1 MTAVIGLETSAEQ
14 KDPPARPD
22 IAKDA
27 KGPQPRT
34 ATFAR
39 AELTVYDAKP
49 GGSGKDLG
57 GPRDRL
63 EFQFNPKE
71 FTIAKSATWTSKP
84 ARGAQKAG
92 PPEFTGAGPGKLS
105 VEMFFDASGT
115 HDRTVVTAVEKLFAC
130 CVPTEESLKDKKAS
144 PPLVVLKWGTTRSF
158 PAYVTSVS
166 AKYTLFDSDG
176 TPIRATCS
184 VSMEEMPGV
193 TAKQNPTSGAVA
205 ARRLHTVVAGDTLA
219 SVAFR
224 QYGDPAM
231 WRPLAAFNGIDDP
244 LRVRPGAT
252 LLVPALEE
260 LGRGGG

>member
-1 MTAVIGLETSAEQ
+1 VTALIGLETSADQ
-14 KDPPARPD
+14 KGPPAQPD

-27 KGPQPRT
+27 PRPQPRT
-34 ATFAR
+34 STFAH

-49 GGSGKDLG
+49 GGSGTDLG
-57 GPRDRL
+57 SPRDRL

-71 FTIAKSATWTSKP
+71 FTIQKSATWTSKP
-84 ARGAQKAG
+84 ARGAAKAG
-92 PPEFTGAGPGKLS
+92 PPEFTGAGPGKLTL
-105 VEMFFDASGT
+105 ELFFDASGT
-115 HDRTVVTAVEKLFAC
+115 HDSTVVTAVEKLFAC
-130 CVPTEESLKDKKAS
+130 CVPTPESLKDKKAS

-158 PAYVTSVS
+158 PAYLTSVS
-166 AKYTLFDSDG
+166 AKYTLFDADG

-205 ARRLHTVVAGDTLA
+205 ARRAHVLVAGDTLA

-224 QYGDPAM
+224 HYGDPAM

-252 LLVPALEE
+252 LFVPVIEE
-260 LGRGGG
+260 LTRNGG

>member
-14 KDPPARPD
+14 KGPPARPD

-130 CVPTEESLKDKKAS
+130 CVPTEVRAELLL
-144 PPLVVLKWGTTRSF
+144 P
-158 PAYVTSVS
+158 
-166 AKYTLFDSDG
+166 DG
-176 TPIRATCS
+176 
-184 VSMEEMPGV
+184 
-193 TAKQNPTSGAVA
+193 
-205 ARRLHTVVAGDTLA
+205 
-219 SVAFR
+219 
-224 QYGDPAM
+224 
-231 WRPLAAFNGIDDP
+231 
-244 LRVRPGAT
+244 
-252 LLVPALEE
+252 
-260 LGRGGG
+260 

>member
-1 MTAVIGLETSAEQ
+1 MTTVIALATSAKQ
-14 KDPPARPD
+14 KDPPAQPNL
-22 IAKDA
+22 AKDA
-27 KGPQPRT
+27 KPLQPRT

-39 AELTVYDAKP
+39 AELTLYNAQP

-57 GPRDRL
+57 SPRERL
-63 EFQFNPKE
+63 QFQFNPKE
-71 FTIAKSATWTSKP
+71 FSIAKNATWTSKP

-92 PPEFTGAGPGKLS
+92 PPEFTGAGPGKLT
-105 VEMFFDASGT
+105 VEMFFDASGS
-115 HDRTVVTAVEKLFAC
+115 HDRSVVAAVETLFSC
-130 CVPTEESLKDKKAS
+130 CVPTPESLKTKKAS

-184 VSMEEMPGV
+184 VSMEELPGV

-205 ARRLHTVVAGDTLA
+205 ARRLHTVVAGDSLA

-231 WRPLAAFNGIDDP
+231 WRPLAEFNGIDDP

-260 LGRGGG
+260 LPRNGG